1 MAATVGR
8 RIAIFGGLFL
18 LIGLP
23 ILWIMFLRELE
34 FHAKPI
40 PYYGP
45 KFVNDKGDTVYHQV
59 GPFEFTDQYGK
70 KVTEQDF
77 DSCIYIANIFFA
89 SCPDVCPK
97 MNSNLRIIAHA
108 FRDNPKVKFIS
119 HTVDPESD
127 SLPVL
132 RAYADR
138 HDAANLKWY
147 FVTGS
152 KPEIYSVAV
161 DDYLLGVKDDKA
173 SNFMHSD
180 RLVLVDRNKHIRGI
194 FNGTAGQPENNKAID
209 AVKALIFEEREQS
222 RHK

>member
-1 MAATVGR
+1 MAAPLGR
-8 RIAIFGGLFL
+8 KLAIFGGLFL

-34 FHAKPI
+34 FHGKPI

-45 KFVNDKGDTVYHQV
+45 KFVNEKGDTVYHQV

-70 KVTEQDF
+70 RISNTDF
-77 DSCIYIANIFFA
+77 DSCIYFANIFF
-89 SCPDVCPK
+89 STCPDVCPR
-97 MNSNLRIIAHA
+97 MNSNLRIIANA
-108 FRDNPKVKFIS
+108 FKDNPKVKFIS
-119 HTVDPESD
+119 HTVDPDTD
-127 SLPVL
+127 SLPLL

-138 HDAANLKWY
+138 HDATKLKWS
-147 FVTGS
+147 FVRGS
-152 KPEIYSVAV
+152 KVETYSVAV

-180 RLVLVDRNKHIRGI
+180 RIVLVDRNKHIRGI
-194 FNGTAGQPENNKAID
+194 FNGTAGQLENNKAID
-209 AVKALIFEEREQS
+209 AVKALIFEEREQA